1 MTREETI
8 NIAEILKDKP
18 QGTKLYSP
26 AFGECTLYLA
36 ECLNVL
42 DRDKIKHSF
51 MGSGKLQRFGEVMLF
66 PSKSMQDWSK
76 FIWKRGD
83 VLTDTTSEYC
93 IGVFDKWT
101 SDDYSTFSAKYINV
115 GTSDNFTNSY
125 TCKTKEWEKVEHSEI
140 YISKI
145 EKIMNGKLN
154 LSTLEIQHEFNDG
167 DIIHIGGV
175 YNHILILKKIE
186 DSLVYYYAM
195 RARDGHIVIDGYIV
209 DYNNHI
215 LSSRLATYS
224 EKQQL
229 FEALAKENKRWD
241 TEKRQI
247 VDLEPKWVPKP
258 FDKVIT
264 KLDDDAIWTANIFS
278 HKDCHG
284 EYVTIGCEGG
294 YPYCLPYNEET
305 AKLVGTTNEWKGDNE

>member
-18 QGTKLYSP
+18 QGTELYSP
-26 AFGECTLYLA
+26 AFGECTLYSA

-42 DRDKIKHSF
+42 DKDKIKHSF
-51 MGSGKLQRFGEVMLF
+51 MGSGKLQRFGEAMLF

-76 FIWKRGD
+76 FIWKKGD

-115 GTSDNFTNSY
+115 GISDNFTNSY

-167 DIIHIGGV
+167 DIIHIGGI

-195 RARDGHIVIDGYIV
+195 RAKDDHIVIDGYIV
-209 DYNNHI
+209 DYDNHI
-215 LSSRLATYS
+215 LSSRLATDS

-229 FEALAKENKRWD
+229 FEALAEKTNAGIQKRD
-241 TEKRQI
+241 RLQI
-247 VDLEPKWVPKP
+247 QSLSGYQ
-258 FDKVIT
+258 
-264 KLDDDAIWTANIFS
+264 S
-278 HKDCHG
+278 HL
-284 EYVTIGCEGG
+284 IR
-294 YPYCLPYNEET
+294 
-305 AKLVGTTNEWKGDNE
+305 